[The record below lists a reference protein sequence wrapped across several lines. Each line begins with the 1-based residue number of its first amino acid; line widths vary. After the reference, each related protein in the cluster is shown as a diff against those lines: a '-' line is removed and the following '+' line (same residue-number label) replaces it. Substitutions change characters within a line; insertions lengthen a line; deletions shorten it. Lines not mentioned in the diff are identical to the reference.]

1 MVQGRLGSGA
11 GQLRLRGL
19 GPGVLA
25 PLLLCALLAGGGS
38 ALATTFPALSGQFPA
53 MKRDI
58 VRVQADDPVSR
69 INDLNAEAM
78 SFYQAGEYRLALDP
92 ARAALEIASRHF
104 DGDDPNLLATEIGL
118 AGLLVMAG
126 EHGEAQSV
134 YNAALARA
142 VPLFGDHNPLVV
154 GARNGL
160 AVSLLRSDQAAA
172 AEPVFRTLLA
182 AIDAGAGH
190 GIDPG
195 GVMDGLARAL
205 LAQGRTEEAEAVIEG
220 LVERRAEAFGPES
233 PDLVPTLRSVAD
245 MLSAHGAAAAAEPY
259 LRRVLAIHETALGPD
274 DPTTSVSLNN
284 LALLL
289 QDLGS
294 YAEAETAF
302 RRALAIDIATLDPL
316 DTDLALAHA
325 NLAGLLRETGRYPE
339 AEQHYRQ
346 ALAIREAAVGPRDP
360 LTATSLNDL
369 GLLLWDAG
377 NHAAAAPLHRRAL
390 AIREAA
396 FGADH
401 QLVAQSLG
409 NLGLVL
415 GSLDAHA
422 EAAGLHRRALDI
434 LRRTLGP
441 EHPDTSKAMNNLAF
455 AVEAMGDR
463 DEAVAL
469 FTEALAIDE
478 KTSGAVHP
486 NTAIALMNLADTLAR
501 RGDFFSL
508 EETRKLQER
517 ALTIRET
524 LFGDLH
530 PDTFRS
536 LDALATTLVALG
548 RFHDAQPLLDRAVAA
563 ASAPQ
568 NRTGIRS
575 ADFVFAAAAANAIR
589 LGGAEAERA
598 FATAQWPLGGEAS
611 AALGATAARLAAGEP
626 ALAGLVRQRQDL
638 ETLHRQAMDAVL
650 AAHGDGDGP
659 EALRLNRE
667 AERIA
672 GEIGVVDDALEQRFP
687 RFASLNGGEPV
698 TAEEVASLLQPG
710 EALVLVVPGHERT
723 SGQAVPGTIHVVR
736 WDGTVDP
743 TLLESGYGLQR
754 DAVALRCMIDGKAA
768 GHCGEAASPAGTGI
782 DIAAADPDRGAVGL
796 KRNSR
801 PAGFDLRL
809 ANDLHDRIFGTVSR
823 SLADVTHLIVVNGSD
838 ELAGLPFQLL
848 VTSRPDPRLEGA
860 DALRR
865 AAWLIRDRAVST
877 LPSVA
882 SLKALRALAF
892 DAPRGSKG
900 FLGIGDPV
908 IGRGGEM
915 DCGGAAETVAVAAAE
930 EAAPPSNLLRSGPG
944 DGTAIAD
951 VEAVRALTRLPDTR
965 CELERIAA
973 SIGGGE
979 LLLGEAATES
989 RIKAMDAAEALQ
1001 DFRVISFATH
1011 GLTAGS
1017 IGGTEPALV
1026 LTPPTE
1032 GTPTDDGL
1040 LTASEIAALRL
1051 NADWVILSACDTASG
1066 QKPGGENLSGLARA
1080 FFYAGSRTLLVS
1092 HWPVVSSAAVRI
1104 TTGTLDRLRDGS
1116 LAGRAEAMRQ
1126 ATLAILDDPASSL
1139 QEVDPRYWAPFSLV
1153 GDGGAS

>member
-1 MVQGRLGSGA
+1 LPWP
-11 GQLRLRGL
+11 
-19 GPGVLA
+19 GPGDRVA
-25 PLLLCALLAGGGS
+25 SPAG
-38 ALATTFPALSGQFPA
+38 AVIHT
-53 MKRDI
+53 
-58 VRVQADDPVSR
+58 QADDPVSR
-69 INDLNAEAM
+69 INALNAEAM

-92 ARAALEIASRHF
+92 ARAALEVATRHF
-104 DGDDPNLLATEIGL
+104 DRDDPNLMATEAGL

-126 EHGEAQSV
+126 EHGEAQPL
-134 YNAALARA
+134 YRATLERA
-142 VPLFGDHNPLVV
+142 VPLLGEQHPLVV

-160 AVSLLRSDQAAA
+160 AFSLLRSGEAAA
-172 AEPVFRTLLA
+172 AEPVFRSVLA
-182 AIDAGAGH
+182 ALDAGAGQ
-190 GIDPG
+190 GIDPV
-195 GVMDGLARAL
+195 GVMDGLARSL
-205 LAQGRTEEAEAVIEG
+205 LAQARTEEAEALFQQLLETREATLG
-220 LVERRAEAFGPES
+220 LES
-233 PDLVPTLRSVAD
+233 PDLVPLLKSVAEA
-245 MLSAHGAAAAAEPY
+245 LSEHGAAAASEPY
-259 LRRVLAIHETALGPD
+259 LRRVLAIHEKTLGPD

-289 QDLGS
+289 QDLGN

-302 RRALAIDIATLDPL
+302 RRALAIDISALDPL
-316 DTDLALAHA
+316 DTDLALAHG

-346 ALAIREAAVGPRDP
+346 ALAIREAALGPDDP
-360 LTATSLNDL
+360 VTATGLNDL
-369 GLLLWDAG
+369 GLLLWEAG

-396 FGADH
+396 FGPDH
-401 QLVAQSLG
+401 DLVAQSVG

-415 GSLDAHA
+415 GSMDAHD
-422 EAAGLHRRALDI
+422 EAAAMHRRALGI
-434 LRRTLGP
+434 LRETLGP

-455 AVEAMGDR
+455 AVEAMGGY

-469 FTEALAIDE
+469 FSEALAIDE

-517 ALTIRET
+517 ALSIRET

-536 LDALATTLVALG
+536 LDGLAVTLVSLG
-548 RFHDAQPLLDRAVAA
+548 RFHDAQPYLNRAVTA

-568 NRTGIRS
+568 NRSGIRA
-575 ADFVFAAAAANAIR
+575 ADYVFSAAAANAIR
-589 LGGAEAERA
+589 LGGGEAERA
-598 FATAQWPLGGEAS
+598 FAMAQWPLGGEAS

-638 ETLHRQAMDAVL
+638 ETRHREAMDAVL
-650 AAHGDGDGP
+650 AAHGAGDGAA
-659 EALRLNRE
+659 ALSLNRE
-667 AERIA
+667 AERI
-672 GEIGVVDDALEQRFP
+672 GREIDEADATLEERFP
-687 RFASLNGGEPV
+687 RFASLSGGEPI
-698 TAEEVASLLQPG
+698 AAGEVADLLQPG

-736 WDGTVDP
+736 WDGTVDS

-754 DAVALRCMIDGKAA
+754 DAVALRCMVDGKA
-768 GHCGEAASPAGTGI
+768 GEQCAQIGTRSS
-782 DIAAADPDRGAVGL
+782 AAATGPDRGAVGL
-796 KRNSR
+796 KRNAD

-809 ANDLHDRIFGTVSR
+809 ANSLHDRIFGTVSR
-823 SLADVTHLIVVNGSD
+823 SLAGVTHLIVVNGSD

-848 VTSRPDPRLEGA
+848 VTRRPDPTLAGA
-860 DALRR
+860 EALRQ
-865 AAWLIRDRAVST
+865 AAWLVRDRAVST

-882 SLKALRALAF
+882 SLRALRALAS
-892 DAPRGSKG
+892 DAPRGTKG
-900 FLGIGDPV
+900 FLGVGDPV

-915 DCGGAAETVAVAAAE
+915 ACADMADTIEVAALPADVVTDG
-930 EAAPPSNLLRSGPG
+930 NLMRSASDTP
-944 DGTAIAD
+944 IAD
-951 VEAVRALTRLPDTR
+951 VDAVRALTRLPDTR
-965 CELERIAA
+965 CELERIAR
-973 SIGGGE
+973 SIGDGD
-979 LLLGEAATES
+979 LLLGNDATEA
-989 RIKAMDAAEALQ
+989 RVKAMDEAGALQ

-1017 IGGTEPALV
+1017 IGGSEPALV
-1026 LTPPTE
+1026 LTPPDE
-1032 GTPTDDGL
+1032 GTTTDDGL

-1104 TTGTLDRLRDGS
+1104 TTGTLDRLRDDS

-1126 ATLAILDDPASSL
+1126 ATLAILDDPSSSL
-1139 QEVDPRYWAPFSLV
+1139 LELDPRYWAPFSLV
-1153 GDGGAS
+1153 GEGGAS